1 MHDATFK
8 ICIFGD
14 SGVGKTTLTQRYLTG
29 LFDSGT
35 TLTIGSNFYRKA
47 VVVEE
52 KDVVLQIWDFGGE
65 RQFRRMFPNYFKGS
79 SGAIFMYDITR
90 FVTLKNI
97 DEWMSAIQKNIE
109 DNIPMFMVAGKLDLI
124 DKKAVDKSEAL
135 EMAEKY
141 NFTNYMECSAKTG
154 HNVEEIFYYL
164 TQAILIQ
171 KGIIEPVKVKG

>member
-14 SGVGKTTLTQRYLTG
+14 GGVGKTTLTQRYLTG
-29 LFDSGT
+29 LFKNDT
-35 TLTIGSNFYRKA
+35 RLTIGSNFYRKA

-52 KDVVLQIWDFGGE
+52 KDVLLQIWDFGGE
-65 RQFRRMFPNYFKGS
+65 RQFRRMFPKYFDGS

-97 DEWMSAIQKNIE
+97 DEWMSAINKNI
-109 DNIPMFMVAGKLDLI
+109 DDKIPMFMVAGKLDLVE
-124 DKKAVDKSEAL
+124 KKAVERDEAL

-141 NFTNYMECSAKTG
+141 GFTNYMECSAKTG
-154 HNVEEIFYYL
+154 HHVEEIFYYL

-171 KGIIEPVKVKG
+171 KAILKPQK